1 MLIPAQAAMNAK
13 MRAYVINPA
22 YGAMVNFAVG
32 AAALAFVILIMVLQ
46 QQPGS
51 WRSAASAPWWS
62 WCGGFIG
69 VMLVVSGILVVPR
82 TGAATFS
89 VVLITGQLIGA
100 LIMDHFGWLGLSER
114 PISLSRIAGI
124 IFLLLGIWLV
134 QRR

>member
-1 MLIPAQAAMNAK
+1 
-13 MRAYVINPA
+13 
-22 YGAMVNFAVG
+22 
-32 AAALAFVILIMVLQ
+32 
-46 QQPGS
+46 
-51 WRSAASAPWWS
+51 
-62 WCGGFIG
+62 
-69 VMLVVSGILVVPR
+69 MLVVSGILVVPR